1 MKSEDQRYYNLML
14 KKVDKFSL
22 IQEHRLYKE
31 EQILMMSPDLFIVRN
46 GLNWV
51 IRINKLIRHYR
62 YCLVN
67 AIGIAQ
73 EIRIPTEETEIRDS
87 YSFHLE
93 NAVYRQLVL
102 WDMYAKLLNETYSL
116 GHERKELSIWQV
128 IKTLRS
134 SKDAQQRQL
143 AKKLKKYCNGRFHQY
158 VRNYLRNT
166 FAHNGDP
173 HGKLIFHYY
182 DSNDQLKP
190 DIDFIMPD
198 HHIKELR
205 YVIIDFVKLH
215 RFLNKINK
223 HIEKKMLERT
233 ILIEYYF
240 ETLCGKQ
247 ITDDSHIPITVL
259 QELKD
264 IWEVSDTGEP
274 CEECKKLL
282 NNTTLKYCKPVRFV
296 YHRINEPQ
304 DHISISMKP

>member
-1 MKSEDQRYYNLML
+1 MKGEDQKYYHLML
-14 KKVDKFSL
+14 NKIDRFSL

-67 AIGIAQ
+67 AIGFAQ
-73 EIRIPTEETEIRDS
+73 AIKLPTEETDNKDS

-102 WDMYAKLLNETYSL
+102 WDMYAKLLNETFNL
-116 GHERKELSIWQV
+116 GHDRKELSIWQV
-128 IKTLRS
+128 IKSMRS
-134 SKDAQQRQL
+134 STEAHQRQL
-143 AKKLKKYCNGRFHQY
+143 SKELKKYCNGTFHQY

-182 DSNDQLKP
+182 DNNDLLKP
-190 DIDFIMPD
+190 DVDFILPD
-198 HHIKELR
+198 HPIKELR

-223 HIEKKMLERT
+223 LIEKKMLEKT

-240 ETLCGKQ
+240 ETLCSKR
-247 ITDDSHIPITVL
+247 ITDDRHIPITVL
-259 QELKD
+259 QELDD

-274 CEECKKLL
+274 CEECKKLS
-282 NNTTLKYCKPVRFV
+282 NNANLKYCKPVKFV

-304 DHISISMKP
+304 DPLSISMEP